1 MLHVLNI
8 KPSIWKANHI
18 FNVFS
23 FVPIQWCEQWL
34 VINQIKPTCPD
45 CQLNYPWNNKRNNK
59 GKERNLRDQTRQTF
73 NFLIKLFF
81 DFLKDYNASKISR
94 NFDLKTPFSWRSSCA
109 GTMNGSLML
118 LAVSLSTLTPRY

>member
-59 GKERNLRDQTRQTF
+59 GKERNVREKTRQTF
-73 NFLIKLFF
+73 NYVIKLLF
-81 DFLKDYNASKISR
+81 DFLKVYNALKISR
-94 NFDLKTPFSWRSSCA
+94 NFGPQDPFFHGEVAVRAQCA
-109 GTMNGSLML
+109 PAL
-118 LAVSLSTLTPRY
+118 LGLRMKVLCYWL